1 MRYLDEATAAAVR
14 SICDTIVPGSARV
27 WPEVYI
33 DGLLA
38 GMPDGQRGAV
48 LAAVGEL
55 AGPAADGPAAL
66 AEHQFTPGFA
76 VLRSLA
82 CEAFYSDFVAPGA
95 PGPGAWS
102 EIGFAPPLAARLAKD
117 WSYLIGD
124 GSAGSRSDERI
135 APAPRG
141 NGAAEHYDVVVVGS
155 GAGGG
160 VIAGELSAAG
170 RSVLLIEA
178 GPYKTAADYMRWEAR
193 ASHELWWPPAFAE
206 PAEPGP
212 PLIMFR
218 GRCVGGTTAINTK
231 VALRPHDHDYAKW
244 HAASGLVND
253 ASEPFAEPDLL
264 PYLQR
269 VEQRLGVRERRDWGR
284 CVHTVLPGF
293 AAVGSK
299 VEAVRSYTDYNCM
312 RCGSCLQGCPT
323 NAGKN
328 TLNTYLQPA
337 LVEGRLTLH
346 ADCTVLRVLIEDQ
359 GGGPTAT
366 GVEYAGGDGE
376 VHEAH
381 ADVVVVAAGALG
393 TPGLL
398 IRSGLGSLPGGEL
411 VGANL
416 GFHPARLVAGLF
428 DDVQDAH
435 MVYPITTHCMEFAR
449 DADGGF
455 IVEAST
461 IQDPIGFATGL
472 CDEGDV
478 PISGARL
485 TEAVRSYRY
494 FSCLLT
500 LVNDENTGRAFV
512 DEDGQDRYSF
522 GFNDSER
529 QRIDASLAFARRVLL
544 AAGARQV
551 YQTQVL
557 STHVQGSCRM
567 GSDPARSVVNA
578 RGECHAVRR
587 LFVGDGSVLP
597 RTLSVNP
604 SLTIMALATRLADY
618 LAAGEHGYFRADQA
632 AVSHGTTSTA
642 SPIATTAVQVVPT
655 PQ

>member
-1 MRYLDEATAAAVR
+1 M
-14 SICDTIVPGSARV
+14 
-27 WPEVYI
+27 
-33 DGLLA
+33 
-38 GMPDGQRGAV
+38 
-48 LAAVGEL
+48 
-55 AGPAADGPAAL
+55 
-66 AEHQFTPGFA
+66 
-76 VLRSLA
+76 
-82 CEAFYSDFVAPGA
+82 
-95 PGPGAWS
+95 
-102 EIGFAPPLAARLAKD
+102 
-117 WSYLIGD
+117 
-124 GSAGSRSDERI
+124 
-135 APAPRG
+135 
-141 NGAAEHYDVVVVGS
+141 NEHYEVVVVGS

-160 VIAGELSAAG
+160 VIAAELAASG

-193 ASHELWWPPAFAE
+193 ATHELWWPIAFAD
-206 PAEPGP
+206 PPQPGP
-212 PLIMFR
+212 PLALFR

-231 VALRPHDHDYAKW
+231 VALRPHQHDYAKW
-244 HAASGLVND
+244 FAAAGLVND
-253 ASEPFAEPDLL
+253 QGEPFSEPDLL
-264 PYLQR
+264 PYLER
-269 VEQRLGVRERRDWGR
+269 VEQRLGVRERHDWGA

-293 AAVGSK
+293 AALGCS
-299 VEAVRSYTDYNCM
+299 VEAVRSYTDYNCV

-328 TLNTYLQPA
+328 TLNTYLQPL
-337 LVEGRLTLH
+337 LVDGRLTLR
-346 ADCTVLRVLIEDQ
+346 ADCTARRVLISDGAAPE
-359 GGGPTAT
+359 AT
-366 GVEYAGGDGE
+366 GVEYAGQDG
-376 VHEAH
+376 EAH
-381 ADVVVVAAGALG
+381 AVDADLVVVAAGALG

-398 IRSGLGSLPGGEL
+398 IRSGLAGLPGGEL
-411 VGANL
+411 IGANL

-428 DDVQDAH
+428 DEVQDAH

-472 CDEGDV
+472 CDERDV
-478 PISGARL
+478 PLWGAEL
-485 TEAVRSYRY
+485 TEAARSYRY
-494 FSCLLT
+494 FNCLLT
-500 LVNDENTGRAFV
+500 LVNDENTGRAWV

-522 GFNDSER
+522 GFNAREQD
-529 QRIDASLAFARRVLL
+529 RIDASLAFARRVLE
-544 AAGARQV
+544 AAGAKRV

-587 LFVGDGSVLP
+587 LFVGDGSVVP

-618 LAAGEHGYFRADQA
+618 LAAGGHGYFGHTQA
-632 AVSHGTTSTA
+632 TVSTTSPISTTGGDLASHAVSA
-642 SPIATTAVQVVPT
+642 